1 MQVKLFKGILE
12 KNSMT
17 KVVVTFMGHEQN
29 ILNAQFGSDAL
40 HTISQVGVANIASP
54 ADEADRLE
62 NKYGKLDSGQ
72 SVYSSVYP
80 TLESLVNVV
89 KEYVAEGGDGGNGG
103 DKGPATVKEL
113 QAFLSK
119 HGIEFDPKAKKPELE
134 ALYNQF
140 VAEGG
145 DGGEDE

>member
-54 ADEADRLE
+54 AEEAERLE

-89 KEYVAEGGDGGNGG
+89 KEYVADGSDGG
-103 DKGPATVKEL
+103 DKGPVTVKEL
-113 QAFLSK
+113 QAFLAEN
-119 HGIEFDPKAKKPELE
+119 GIEFDPKAKKPELE

-140 VAEGG
+140 VADQGG
-145 DGGEDE
+145 DGGDE